1 MLVSLLFLSVSG
13 PVAPV
18 QPWLILP
25 FVVLLALVAV
35 GPILLPTFW
44 DRHHKAVAVGL
55 GLAMAGWYLGVRHE
69 AATVA
74 ATVTEYAA
82 FACTLGCLY
91 VVGGTFYVSVN
102 MRATPGRNVALL
114 ATGALLASLIGTTGA
129 SVLLIRPLLRLNG
142 QRTRPYHV
150 AFFIFIVANAGGLLT
165 PLGDPPLLLG
175 YLRGVPFFWTL
186 THLWP
191 YWLLTNGALLGLF
204 WLRDR
209 LNKATG
215 GFSATEE
222 TRVLAPGGQAP
233 LTLHGAA
240 NLPWLALVVGAVLLD
255 PTRLAGLPSLS
266 LGGHYFLGLREIVQL
281 GAAGMC
287 YWRTPTQRLRANH
300 FTWGPVQEVVV
311 LFFGIFLTMMPALQ
325 LAAAAVANPA
335 LAAWVRP
342 IPLYWATGVL
352 SAMLDNAPTYANFL
366 TVALATHGAAAT
378 DAGAVTAFAT
388 SAATAPS
395 LEAISLGAVLFGAMT
410 YIGNG
415 PNLLVRAVA
424 EQEGVLMPGFHQY
437 VIRYAFTYLL
447 PVLVVVGGVLLVFG

>member
-1 MLVSLLFLSVSG
+1 MVASLLLLSVSG

-18 QPWLILP
+18 QPWLLVP
-25 FVVLLALVAV
+25 FVGLLMLVAI

-44 DRHHKAVAVGL
+44 ERHHKAVAIGL
-55 GLAMAGWYLGVRHE
+55 GLLVAGWYLGIRHE

-91 VVGGTFYVSVN
+91 VVGGTFYVSLNV
-102 MRATPGRNVALL
+102 RVTPGRNVALL
-114 ATGALLASLIGTTGA
+114 AAGAVLASLIGTTGA

-142 QRTRPYHV
+142 HRTQAYHV
-150 AFFIFIVANAGGLLT
+150 AFFIFVVANAGGLLT

-175 YLRGVPFFWTL
+175 YLRGVPFRWTL

-191 YWLLTNGALLGLF
+191 YWLLTNGALLTLF

-209 LNKATG
+209 RNKAVG

-222 TRVLAPGGQAP
+222 ARVLAPGGQAAV
-233 LTLHGAA
+233 TIHGWT
-240 NLPWLALVVGAVLLD
+240 NLSWLVLVVGAVLLD
-255 PTRLAGLPSLS
+255 PTRLTGLPFLS
-266 LGGHYFLGLREIVQL
+266 LGGHYFLGIREIVQL
-281 GAAGMC
+281 GAAGFC
-287 YWRTPTQRLRANH
+287 YWRTPSQRLRANH
-300 FTWGPVQEVVV
+300 FTWGPVQEVVI

-342 IPLYWATGVL
+342 VPLYWATGIL

-366 TVALATHGAAAT
+366 TVALATHGASAT
-378 DAGAVTAFAT
+378 DSAAVLQFTQA
-388 SAATAPS
+388 SATAPT

-424 EQEGVLMPGFHQY
+424 EQEGVSMPGFHHY
-437 VIRYAFTYLL
+437 VIRYSFTYLL
-447 PVLVVVGGVLLVFG
+447 PVLVLVGALLW